1 MIQSFNYMIR
11 PELVIP
17 SKPHK
22 HITYKK
28 IHKKDY
34 RQVSFD
40 ISNNKIY
47 LYDTHK

>member
-1 MIQSFNYMIR
+1 MKTFTYIIR
-11 PELVIP
+11 PELIIP

-22 HITYKK
+22 HIIYKK
-28 IHKKDY
+28 EYKKDD

-47 LYDTHK
+47 VYDKDT

>member
-1 MIQSFNYMIR
+1 MKTFAYIIR
-11 PELVIP
+11 PELIIP
-17 SKPHK
+17 SKRHR

-28 IHKKDY
+28 DN

-47 LYDTHK
+47 IYNKDK

>member
-1 MIQSFNYMIR
+1 MKTFTYIIR
-11 PELVIP
+11 PELIIP

-28 IHKKDY
+28 YYKKPD

-40 ISNNKIY
+40 ISNNKVY
-47 LYDTHK
+47 VYDKDT

>member
-1 MIQSFNYMIR
+1 MKSFNHIIR
-11 PELVIP
+11 PEIVIP

-28 IHKKDY
+28 DY

-40 ISNNKIY
+40 MSNNKIY
-47 LYDTHK
+47 FYHTHNK

>member
-1 MIQSFNYMIR
+1 MKTFTYIIR
-11 PELVIP
+11 PEVIIP
-17 SKPHK
+17 SKRHT

-28 IHKKDY
+28 DD

-40 ISNNKIY
+40 ISNNKVY